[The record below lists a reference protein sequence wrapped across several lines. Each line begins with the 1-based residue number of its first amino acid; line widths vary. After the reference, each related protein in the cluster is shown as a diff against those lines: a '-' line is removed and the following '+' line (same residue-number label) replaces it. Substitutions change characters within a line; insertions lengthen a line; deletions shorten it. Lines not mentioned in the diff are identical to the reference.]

1 MNKAACSSGWWE
13 SLTAPD
19 RDITSCQGCK
29 ETWEQALCLDG
40 CLGSC
45 TGKASPRGYLSPD
58 LNEEAEQTMLRSGES
73 ISGSENSMCKGLMRK
88 WWGCLR
94 SREKADV
101 TGAS

>member
-1 MNKAACSSGWWE
+1 MS
-13 SLTAPD
+13 
-19 RDITSCQGCK
+19 RQGCK

-73 ISGSENSMCKGLMRK
+73 ISGRENSMCKGPHEEVVGVSQK
-88 WWGCLR
+88 Q
-94 SREKADV
+94 RE
-101 TGAS
+101 G